1 MYEAVHAHPD
11 GRATAA
17 RFAATADRYGY
28 DGVIVRAV
36 DADPDYDRLRESLP
50 VDTGSSE
57 TLRADAPDDRVDAGS
72 SETLRADAP
81 EARVD
86 VVDAAEVVAP
96 DPQHASG
103 AVGNARTER
112 TLVCVRGGTDA
123 LNRFA
128 VEQPR
133 VDVLTRPFVG
143 NPGSEGARGADGGDV
158 NHVLVKAARDN
169 AVLIEV
175 NLGPVLRE
183 NGGSRVRHLDRLR
196 RLKRLLDHYDAPYVV
211 SANAASHLQ
220 LRAPR
225 EVAAVGAA
233 IGLGEEWTRA
243 GLAAWGDRV
252 ARNRHRRSE
261 SFIAPGVER
270 GRYEET
276 D

>member
-11 GRATAA
+11 GRTTAA
-17 RFAATADRYGY
+17 RFVETADRYGY

-36 DADPDYDRLRESLP
+36 DADPDYGRLRES
-50 VDTGSSE
+50 VS
-57 TLRADAPDDRVDAGS
+57 VDAGS
-72 SETLRADAP
+72 SETPQPDARR
-81 EARVD
+81 ARVD
-86 VVDAAEVVAP
+86 IVDAAEVVAP

-143 NPGSEGARGADGGDV
+143 NTDSDGDI

-175 NLGPVLRE
+175 NLGPALRA
-183 NGGSRVRHLDRLR
+183 NGGRRVRHLDRLR
-196 RLKRLLDHYDAPYVV
+196 RLKRLLDHYETSYVV
-211 SANAASHLQ
+211 SANAESHLE

-225 EVAAVGAA
+225 ELATVGEEV
-233 IGLGEEWTRA
+233 GLGAEWTRA
-243 GLAAWGDRV
+243 GLAAWGDRI

-261 SFIAPGVER
+261 SFIAPGVEC